1 MITDQKEYYSE
12 TSSRNGVLF
21 QNFYSRLNLEFVS
34 ERLGFVYFPFIS
46 NTIFFFVFICYLYCE
61 C

>member
-21 QNFYSRLNLEFVS
+21 RNFYSRLNLEFVS
-34 ERLGFVYFPFIS
+34 EDWDLFIFLSLVIQYFFGIYMLF
-46 NTIFFFVFICYLYCE
+46 TL
-61 C
+61 

>member
-1 MITDQKEYYSE
+1 MITDQKEHYSE

-21 QNFYSRLNLEFVS
+21 QIFYSQLNLEFVS
-34 ERLGFVYFPFIS
+34 EDWDLFIFLS
-46 NTIFFFVFICYLYCE
+46 LVIQYFFVFICYLYCE